1 MNDTEK
7 LEVVRNLL
15 TPVFNYFELSE
26 KLNSDTLPLNDSNA
40 TLSDMVILEKF
51 TNNEYD
57 KVITTLPLIKDILE
71 ED

>member
-40 TLSDMVILEKF
+40 TLSDMVTLEKF